1 MWQPVAK
8 TLRTGVSGQAEELM
22 RGYHN
27 LSRKYITKVSGSTVT
42 TSKKIDA
49 KIVNDLRTATHEDS
63 ETVRLKLT
71 LLYPVQKLTVILMS
85 LHAHS
90 FS

>member
-49 KIVNDLRTATHEDS
+49 KIVEDLRTVTQEDP
-63 ETVRLKLT
+63 ETVR
-71 LLYPVQKLTVILMS
+71 YEINPILS
-85 LHAHS
+85 KS
-90 FS
+90 

>member
-27 LSRKYITKVSGSTVT
+27 LSHKYITKVSGSTVT
-42 TSKKIDA
+42 TPKKIDA
-49 KIVNDLRTATHEDS
+49 KIVNDLRTATHEDP
-63 ETVRLKLT
+63 ETVRYEIHNNNNNNNIHFIWKQC
-71 LLYPVQKLTVILMS
+71 PRRGQ
-85 LHAHS
+85 
-90 FS
+90 